1 MLTNGSE
8 RMPNS
13 NSFLSHTAVAGVA
26 AVAAG
31 FVTYLVMADRT
42 FVLAPSAAHAQQAT
56 GQKTTDVI
64 TQAMTDLGREMRIR
78 LTEREPGNGSP
89 PHRHP
94 GHHTFGYVLEGTY
107 EVKVGDGPVRQ
118 LKAGEAFYEP
128 PGALHAVS
136 RNPSPDKVLKYL
148 IIQVADPSKPTIVPE

>member
-1 MLTNGSE
+1 MRKFVTL
-8 RMPNS
+8 P
-13 NSFLSHTAVAGVA
+13 SHAAI
-26 AVAAG
+26 AVAAALFG
-31 FVTYLVMADRT
+31 SMVTYVAMTGSTNMLGIR
-42 FVLAPSAAHAQQAT
+42 SSEAQT
-56 GQKTTDVI
+56 GQKTVDVV
-64 TQAMTDLGREMRIR
+64 TQAMPDIDREMRIR

-107 EVKVGDGPVRQ
+107 EVKIGDGPVQQ

-128 PGALHAVS
+128 PGALHAIS

-148 IIQVADPSKPTIVPE
+148 VIQVTDPKKPTIVPEK

>member
-1 MLTNGSE
+1 
-8 RMPNS
+8 MPGS
-13 NSFLSHTAVAGVA
+13 NSFLSHA
-26 AVAAG
+26 AVGSMTAAAAAV
-31 FVTYLVMADRT
+31 VTYLVMADRN
-42 FVLAPSAAHAQQAT
+42 FALAPSAAHAQAT

-136 RNPSPDKVLKYL
+136 RNPSPDKGLKYL

>member
-1 MLTNGSE
+1 ML
-8 RMPNS
+8 PFK
-13 NSFLSHTAVAGVA
+13 SFVSHAAVAGVSA
-26 AVAAG
+26 AAALLA
-31 FVTYLVMADRT
+31 THLLTADRVL
-42 FVLAPSAAHAQQAT
+42 VLAPSAAQAQTT

-64 TQAMTDLGREMRIR
+64 TQPMGDLGREMRIR

-128 PGALHAVS
+128 PGALHAIS

-148 IIQVADPSKPTIVPE
+148 IIQVVDPSKPTIVPE